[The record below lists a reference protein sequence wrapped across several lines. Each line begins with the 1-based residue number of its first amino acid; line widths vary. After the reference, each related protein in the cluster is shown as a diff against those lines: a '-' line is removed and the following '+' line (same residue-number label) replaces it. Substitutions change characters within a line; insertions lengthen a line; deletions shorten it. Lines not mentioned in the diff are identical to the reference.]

1 MRAQCT
7 HCKADYDFPMMGSF
21 DQPIKIKCEKCDQV
35 FELAP
40 AKEEALPLSDLPGPD
55 AVLDGLDEALRDFKF
70 DVPLEPVQEVFEIER
85 GDGSRAAVGSAQT
98 PAASA
103 PSAAPTVGT
112 TANAVDEEFHLD
124 FDAKG
129 KEPAGRPG
137 IPLFMDEDESPA
149 AGPARQ
155 SVPQTAP
162 PAPAAPASA
171 AAVANGTVAA
181 GAAAAQPPAV
191 EPEPRPPVRPR
202 RPARRTGQ
210 QRSPNMPEDDS
221 AKSDE
226 SLDELLNFDDGFG
239 EGGDKGA
246 AEAEEKAPP
255 KVAPRPRKTGAT
267 KRAPARGGGFSMPT
281 LSPTILIAAGGVLAL
296 AAIVAVVWIF
306 FFGEGSAADQWEE
319 AQATGEIDALT
330 AARIFLRAAE
340 EPDENVLRSVFYGK
354 TAPSVESGEVESAG
368 QESDRRDL
376 GQLGAALK
384 DKEAASAQKKGELAA
399 EQAVIARY
407 QSLQRTGDPDD
418 IRIFIDS
425 KRREIESLVRRMT
438 YEKTEAGEDLKR
450 VEFDLD
456 QIKAKIAKAETIVAR
471 YSKPQTPLE
480 KATYD
485 TNVTNIGMYKQDLV
499 TKQREY
505 DTMKE
510 GVDAKIAEIEALYL
524 PQQEAMQKMVDEKT
538 QDLMLLEALK
548 SDNPKPLLDLQAR
561 VATLT
566 ADVDALDREIK
577 ALREDAVKA
586 RQSLSRDPAGAKLL
600 DTGSLSASRIEVKGS
615 VEMTD
620 GSTASTIVLSRYTVE
635 DSGKKIVGDW
645 LVESLK

>member
-40 AKEEALPLSDLPGPD
+40 AKEEALPLSDLPGAD

-85 GDGSRAAVGSAQT
+85 GEGSRPAVGSAQT
-98 PAASA
+98 PVASA
-103 PSAAPTVGT
+103 PSVARAVGT
-112 TANAVDEEFHLD
+112 TPNAVDDEFHLD

-137 IPLFMDEDESPA
+137 IPLFMDEDESA
-149 AGPARQ
+149 TAGPAQQ

-162 PAPAAPASA
+162 PVATTPAPT
-171 AAVANGTVAA
+171 AVANGTVAA
-181 GAAAAQPPAV
+181 GEAPAQPPTF
-191 EPEPRPPVRPR
+191 ESEPRPPVRPR

-239 EGGDKGA
+239 EGGEKGA

-255 KVAPRPRKTGAT
+255 KVAPRPRKTGAA

-319 AQATGEIDALT
+319 AQAAGEIDALT

-340 EPDENVLRSVFYGK
+340 EPDENVLRNVFYGK

-384 DKEAASAQKKGELAA
+384 EKDSASTLKKGELAA

-407 QSLQRTGDPDD
+407 KSLQQIGDPDD

-450 VEFDLD
+450 VEFDLG
-456 QIKAKIAKAETIVAR
+456 QIKAKIAKSEAIVVR

-499 TKQREY
+499 AKQREY
-505 DTMKE
+505 DTMKA

-561 VATLT
+561 VATLS
-566 ADVDALDREIK
+566 ADVDALEKEIK

-600 DTGSLSASRIEVKGS
+600 DTGSLSTSRIEVKGS